1 MNSIIGKLHN
11 SKILTSVNIPLSLSL
26 LQISRGFAKPAEK
39 PAKDNTPKVKQSK
52 GGKAKSGGPR
62 GKVEKRNNS
71 EEDSMMEAIEK
82 FVSVSDRAS
91 KLKLDFTDEE
101 KKEHER
107 IAKEYAKQNQIRHN
121 KFEKDLT
128 TKIYLQTDA
137 LNALPEQLQ
146 IAASVI
152 DHEPPPSDRPMAVW
166 ATPPI
171 KGFNVRDYVGKSNEE
186 DEFGD
191 EEEESDE
198 GDVDNIDDEEDDN
211 EDNTIGKKD

>member
-11 SKILTSVNIPLSLSL
+11 SKILVSVNIPLSLSL
-26 LQISRGFAKPAEK
+26 LQLSRGFAKPVEK
-39 PAKDNTPKVKQSK
+39 AAKDNTPKVKQSK

-62 GKVEKRNNS
+62 GKVEKRNNN
-71 EEDSMMEAIEK
+71 EEDAMMEAIEK
-82 FVSVSDRAS
+82 FVSVSDKAS
-91 KLKLDFTDEE
+91 KLKLDFTDDE

-128 TKIYLQTDA
+128 TKIYLQNDA
-137 LNALPEQLQ
+137 LNALPTHLQ

-191 EEEESDE
+191 EEDSDE
-198 GDVDNIDDEEDDN
+198 GDFNDIDEEEDSN
-211 EDNTIGKKD
+211 ESDIVSKKD